1 MGCSI
6 YLSGFRISVFN
17 YFTEIIDAG
26 LIPEIGIS
34 EKNQDKAYFEVLD
47 VVEMNEYKNGSNMA
61 DEIIVTNDSIPLH

>member
-26 LIPEIGIS
+26 LIPGIGIS

-47 VVEMNEYKNGSNMA
+47 VVEMNEYKNVSNMA
-61 DEIIVTNDSIPLH
+61 DEIIVTNDSIPLN